1 MGRAGWV
8 RVKTV
13 GTFQTEKLGWG
24 DVREPNTQTAK
35 VLLLSNRHT
44 GVKGL
49 LICNQKMR
57 PRRND
62 LPGDGSLKLMF

>member
-8 RVKTV
+8 RVRTE

-24 DVREPNTQTAK
+24 DAGEPNTQTAK
-35 VLLLSNRHT
+35 VLLLSSPHT

-49 LICNQKMR
+49 LICNRKMG

-62 LPGDGSLKLMF
+62 LQGNGSLKLMF

>member
-8 RVKTV
+8 RVKTEA
-13 GTFQTEKLGWG
+13 TFQTEKLGWS

-35 VLLLSNRHT
+35 VLLLSNQHT

-49 LICNQKMR
+49 LICNQKMG
-57 PRRND
+57 PRRHD